1 MLLCS
6 TGGVSFSEHRLRRV
20 SRWRDSAQSKISS
33 IFCGDLT
40 RAILRASTSFSISP
54 LKRAY
59 SVLLEL
65 KRAHGFKNLDNSLAP
80 PPSLANEKTTTRRWS
95 FLNKRLFARTI
106 CLPAQPEQQPSEPAA
121 RDTVSRKPPDTG
133 AVLRSTLSWM
143 YRRYQRNSKPQ
154 STGIQRIQ
162 SILGGWR
169 TDHTAA

>member
-1 MLLCS
+1 MCPGNRPEPQPEIEPCS
-6 TGGVSFSEHRLRRV
+6 TGSVSFSEHRLRRV
-20 SRWRDSAQSKISS
+20 SRWRDSAQSKTSS

-65 KRAHGFKNLDNSLAP
+65 ERAHGFKNLDNSLAP
-80 PPSLANEKTTTRRWS
+80 PPSLANERTTTRRWS

-121 RDTVSRKPPDTG
+121 RDTVSRKHSRD
-133 AVLRSTLSWM
+133 R
-143 YRRYQRNSKPQ
+143 YRRRS
-154 STGIQRIQ
+154 
-162 SILGGWR
+162 
-169 TDHTAA
+169 